1 VAEAYELQDGEHV
14 VHAAG
19 GGHNIVVDKHGHEV
33 EGAMQYAD
41 EFKFQQRQEQARAG
55 AFDDD
60 EATEEEATP
69 EAALDPQQMQERAQA
84 AQQQRRRTGAGVNYG
99 ANIVTGLTSGLPN
112 AAHEISAGMSD
123 ARKRLTANIP
133 NKNANPV
140 VATLAS
146 PWLWASVFVLLAAFF
161 AAAFI

>member
-1 VAEAYELQDGEHV
+1 
-14 VHAAG
+14 
-19 GGHNIVVDKHGHEV
+19 
-33 EGAMQYAD
+33 MQYAD

-60 EATEEEATP
+60 ESDDEGAAP
-69 EAALDPQQMQERAQA
+69 QEAALDPAQQQPHAIA
-84 AQQQRRRTGAGVNYG
+84 AQQQRRRSGAGVNYG
-99 ANIVTGLTSGLPN
+99 ANIVTGLASGLPN
-112 AAHEISAGMSD
+112 AAHEIGTGMSD

-133 NKNANPV
+133 SKNENPV

-161 AAAFI
+161 IAAFV